1 MRINAMPRDS
11 VRPYF
16 SFDGLPAF
24 PITSYLKYLYR
35 KVSLAKSFCMTLK
48 ESHELL
54 LAKTILS
61 SFIFGIR

>member
-1 MRINAMPRDS
+1 MGINAVPRDS
-11 VRPYF
+11 VRRYF
-16 SFDGLPAF
+16 SFEGLPALS
-24 PITSYLKYLYR
+24 ITSHLYR

-61 SFIFGIR
+61 SFIFRMR